1 MANLRNVPPS
11 NLRAIKKGMTY
22 QYYLKTSEDK
32 QSRYLKKSERYLA
45 ENRAQLDY
53 ELNIQRVLKNQQKIL
68 KNLISRYNENSVEDT
83 YRCLCE
89 GRKNIVQPIQMPIE
103 QYICEWK
110 KSYEVNKNS
119 IPMKVQYETVNGEM
133 VRSKSEKIIA
143 DMLFKAGVPYIYE
156 AELKLAKD
164 GILYPD
170 FIVLNVKTRKSFIW
184 EHLGLCDLEEYASKN
199 IKKIAKYERNGIMLG
214 KDLII
219 STESEEAPLN
229 IKVVAAKIAEYL

>member
-1 MANLRNVPPS
+1 MKSLVAIAQEELSKVNKALEKNERNLANLRNVPPS

-32 QSRYLKKSERYLA
+32 QSRYLKKSERHLA

-68 KNLISRYNENSVEDT
+68 NNLISRYNENSVEDT

-103 QYICEWK
+103 QYIYEWK

-133 VRSKSEKIIA
+133 IRSK
-143 DMLFKAGVPYIYE
+143 Y
-156 AELKLAKD
+156 
-164 GILYPD
+164 
-170 FIVLNVKTRKSFIW
+170 
-184 EHLGLCDLEEYASKN
+184 
-199 IKKIAKYERNGIMLG
+199 
-214 KDLII
+214 
-219 STESEEAPLN
+219 EEAPLN